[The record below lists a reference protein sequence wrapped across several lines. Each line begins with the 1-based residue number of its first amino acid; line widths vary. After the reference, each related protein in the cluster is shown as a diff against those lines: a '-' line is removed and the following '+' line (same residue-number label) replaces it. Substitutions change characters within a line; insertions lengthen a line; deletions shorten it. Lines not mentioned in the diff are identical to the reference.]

1 MPASFDNKWKK
12 AITMCYKLHQIKTYI
27 MYVGTLDMVQLR
39 EFVGGNIVGSGSNYV
54 VVQKDSK
61 RFFIELKDYSVLELE
76 KSTTPYGSD
85 F

>member
-1 MPASFDNKWKK
+1 
-12 AITMCYKLHQIKTYI
+12 MCELYIPFFSSTYI
-27 MYVGTLDMVQLR
+27 WYIYGFVMVQLK

-61 RFFIELKDYSVLELE
+61 RFFIELKDFSIIELK

>member
-1 MPASFDNKWKK
+1 
-12 AITMCYKLHQIKTYI
+12 
-27 MYVGTLDMVQLR
+27 VVQLK

-61 RFFIELKDYSVLELE
+61 RFFIELKDFSIIEL
-76 KSTTPYGSD
+76 KKFTTPYGSD

>member
-1 MPASFDNKWKK
+1 MILLDSSNSYLVQRLLSF
-12 AITMCYKLHQIKTYI
+12 IYI
-27 MYVGTLDMVQLR
+27 RYVDILDMVQLK

-61 RFFIELKDYSVLELE
+61 RFFIELKDFSVKELK

>member
-1 MPASFDNKWKK
+1 MILSF
-12 AITMCYKLHQIKTYI
+12 IYTE
-27 MYVGTLDMVQLR
+27 YVGTHDMVQLK

-61 RFFIELKDYSVLELE
+61 RFFIELKDYSVLELK

>member
-1 MPASFDNKWKK
+1 
-12 AITMCYKLHQIKTYI
+12 
-27 MYVGTLDMVQLR
+27 MVQLK

-54 VVQKDSK
+54 VVQKNSK
-61 RFFIELKDYSVLELE
+61 RFFIELKDFSVIELK

>member
-1 MPASFDNKWKK
+1 M
-12 AITMCYKLHQIKTYI
+12 QG
-27 MYVGTLDMVQLR
+27 YVGTHDMIQLK

-61 RFFIELKDYSVLELE
+61 RFFIELKDYSVLELK

>member
-1 MPASFDNKWKK
+1 
-12 AITMCYKLHQIKTYI
+12 
-27 MYVGTLDMVQLR
+27 MVNLKD
-39 EFVGGNIVGSGSNYV
+39 FVGGNVVGSGSNYV

-61 RFFIELKDYSVLELE
+61 RFLIELKEFSIIELK

>member
-1 MPASFDNKWKK
+1 
-12 AITMCYKLHQIKTYI
+12 
-27 MYVGTLDMVQLR
+27 MVQLK

-61 RFFIELKDYSVLELE
+61 RFLIELKDFSVKELK

>member
-1 MPASFDNKWKK
+1 MYLNHFLWHKVLSF
-12 AITMCYKLHQIKTYI
+12 IYTG
-27 MYVGTLDMVQLR
+27 YVGTHDMIQLK

-61 RFFIELKDYSVLELE
+61 RFFIELKDYSVLELK